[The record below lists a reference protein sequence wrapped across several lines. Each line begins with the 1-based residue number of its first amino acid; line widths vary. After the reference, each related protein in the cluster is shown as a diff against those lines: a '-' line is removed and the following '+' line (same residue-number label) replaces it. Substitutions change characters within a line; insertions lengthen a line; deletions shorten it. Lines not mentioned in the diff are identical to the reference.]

1 MIKPLNNFIEAR
13 KDILRLVARE
23 FKKERESLLMQDN
36 KNQL

>member
-1 MIKPLNNFIEAR
+1 MNYDNIEIR
-13 KDILRLVARE
+13 KDILRLVACE